1 QIPLVIFKREKEV
14 ARRLEFS
21 GLYITEQPPDDD
33 VKGQWDRLVLNAQ
46 SFPSNY
52 WDKFV
57 KRKVLEKYGDIYGRE
72 RIAELLGMDLASLE
86 IGAQGEKKGPPD
98 TSVLSWITSID
109 IRYQIWKFG
118 VIFTDNSF
126 LYLTWYMAM
135 SLLGHYN
142 NFFFAS
148 HLLDIAMGVKTLR
161 TILSSV
167 THNGKQVGGT

>member
-72 RIAELLGMDLASLE
+72 RIAELLGMELASLE
-86 IGAQGEKKGPPD
+86 IGAQGERKTPPD
-98 TSVLSWITSID
+98 SSLLTWWVRGGLPGAGGGLVPVL
-109 IRYQIWKFG
+109 G
-118 VIFTDNSF
+118 SF

-167 THNGKQVGGT
+167 THNGKQVGGG